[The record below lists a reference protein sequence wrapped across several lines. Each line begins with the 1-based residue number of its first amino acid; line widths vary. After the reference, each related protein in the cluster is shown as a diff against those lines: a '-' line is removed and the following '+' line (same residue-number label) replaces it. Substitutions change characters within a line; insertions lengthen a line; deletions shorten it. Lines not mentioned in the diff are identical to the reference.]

1 MHATLNNIRNLSNSA
16 ANERFARILP
26 DGNTIAFASDRD
38 GNWEIYV
45 MNSDGSNVRR
55 LTDNPATDDSPTW
68 SPDNQQLAFASD
80 RDGDFEIYILN
91 VSDGAV
97 VQQVTQN
104 KHCAG
109 SLAIVGAV
117 DQPG

>member
-1 MHATLNNIRNLSNSA
+1 
-16 ANERFARILP
+16 
-26 DGNTIAFASDRD
+26 
-38 GNWEIYV
+38 

-55 LTDNPATDDSPTW
+55 LTNNAATDDSPTW

-91 VSDGAV
+91 VSDGTV

-104 KHCAG
+104 TAQDRWP
-109 SLAIVGAV
+109 LWA
-117 DQPG
+117 Q

>member
-16 ANERFARILP
+16 ANERFARISP

-38 GNWEIYV
+38 GNWKIYV
-45 MNSDGSNVRR
+45 TNSDGSDVCR

-104 KHCAG
+104 TAQDRWP
-109 SLAIVGAV
+109 LWA
-117 DQPG
+117 Q